1 MSFEVQELSDVIRI
15 IVLICFGRETRL
27 TKSSLKRKV
36 ENYLAGKIKIEM
48 GEMSEALR
56 KMVSEGLLIER
67 DGVFELTAEGNRLS
81 KEWRSL
87 LIKREPVLEFV
98 AGLTD
103 GTITS
108 LIVIISAFL
117 AKLPLQMTSF
127 AAVLTVTA
135 AAVSNFSS
143 FMLGGKTED
152 VADLLVLKALMDY
165 SLRDIPDK
173 EERIKSLKIIKHLFI
188 ILRREITKSNL
199 LAALVCST
207 TTFLAG
213 IIPIAAFFALPQP
226 FGFILAIIIVGAIT
240 LTFLVHY
247 RTKKTRVPWKI
258 TLLETLV
265 IVAVAIIA
273 SLIIGSGS

>member
-56 KMVSEGLLIER
+56 EMVSEGLLIER

-173 EERIKSLKIIKHLFI
+173 EER
-188 ILRREITKSNL
+188 
-199 LAALVCST
+199 
-207 TTFLAG
+207 
-213 IIPIAAFFALPQP
+213 
-226 FGFILAIIIVGAIT
+226 
-240 LTFLVHY
+240 
-247 RTKKTRVPWKI
+247 
-258 TLLETLV
+258 
-265 IVAVAIIA
+265 
-273 SLIIGSGS
+273 

>member
-1 MSFEVQELSDVIRI
+1 LSFEVQELPDVIRLI
-15 IVLICFGRETRL
+15 ILLSFRKETKF
-27 TKSSLKRKV
+27 TKSLLKKKL
-36 ENYLAGKIKIEM
+36 EEYLATKIAIGMDEIDK
-48 GEMSEALR
+48 ALR
-56 KMVSEGLLIER
+56 QMVSEGLLIEHY
-67 DGVFELTAEGNRLS
+67 GNFEFTAEGNRLS
-81 KEWRSL
+81 KGWRSL

-103 GTITS
+103 GTITG
-108 LIVIISAFL
+108 LMVILSAFL
-117 AKLPLQMTSF
+117 TSLPAQMALF

-173 EERIKSLKIIKHLFI
+173 EERIKSLRIIKHLFA
-188 ILRREITKSNL
+188 ILGNEITKSNL
-199 LAALVCST
+199 LAALVCSA

-213 IIPIAAFFALPQP
+213 IIPIAAFLTLPQP
-226 FGFILAIIIVGAIT
+226 FGFTLAIVIVGVTISV
-240 LTFLVHY
+240 FLVHY

-265 IVAVAIIA
+265 IIAVAIIA
-273 SLIIGSGS
+273 STIIGSSL